1 MACGILVPWPGIEPG
16 PPALEGRVLTT
27 ELLAKFLLH
36 FQSHYILRNECTK
49 NKLLSE
55 PVKFSTGTVFEAMWS
70 KTFPIQLRPRGGQM
84 WTEPVSKPNA
94 AAGLLTVTQRCFL
107 PAFPFLSCTW
117 NYLVLHSPS
126 SSKEADADVSPCLL
140 RITIVYSPASSAKVI
155 EITSLHSPVCLL

>member
-1 MACGILVPWPGIEPG
+1 MACGILVPWPGIEPA

-27 ELLAKFLLH
+27 ELLGKFLLH
-36 FQSHYILRNECTK
+36 FQSHYILRNERTK
-49 NKLLSE
+49 NRLLSE
-55 PVKFSTGTVFEAMWS
+55 PLKFSTGTVLGAMWS
-70 KTFPIQLRPRGGQM
+70 KTFPIQLRPRGGRMWKGQYQSQM
-84 WTEPVSKPNA
+84 LQQDFWRSHS
-94 AAGLLTVTQRCFL
+94 CFF

-117 NYLVLHSPS
+117 NYLELHSPS